1 VSCAGTAL
9 VSSALTGLAGTTG
22 SIRVRAGREPAWAG
36 TRSTGMVSAGTVA
49 VGTVSAGTV
58 VSGASGISSMS
69 RIPDATDAI
78 RPSAAAATNTITTPS
93 AVKKP
98 SCSMIRMY
106 TVAPAGDPPMGTWLF
121 HSGLSTGPR
130 VNQAPAAAASRA
142 PNIAMC
148 LPLAIISRKP
158 PRNTAAPGSS
168 SSHSRPVL

>member
-1 VSCAGTAL
+1 
-9 VSSALTGLAGTTG
+9 
-22 SIRVRAGREPAWAG
+22 
-36 TRSTGMVSAGTVA
+36 MVS
-49 VGTVSAGTV
+49 GTV
-58 VSGASGISSMS
+58 VSGTVVSGISSMS

-78 RPSAAAATNTITTPS
+78 RPSAIAAMNTITTPS

-106 TVAPAGDPPMGTWLF
+106 TVALAGDPPIGTWLF

-130 VNQAPAAAASRA
+130 VNQAPAAAASSA
-142 PNIAMC
+142 PNSAVC

-158 PRNTAAPGSS
+158 PTNTAAPGSS